1 MRPARLTGPN
11 PFSSASPALRSRS
24 ESGSA
29 QWVTGK
35 RPPNGSIPAPE
46 AAKFFRG
53 GGGTA
58 CSASWGPPAPPLG
71 LASARPEQVGPDQPV
86 EVAVHHRLDVADLE
100 PRPVVLDELVGMK
113 RVRAD
118 LTAEGDLLLLAGE
131 LVELLALLLLRQL
144 VEPRFENSHRRVAV
158 AKLRAL
164 VLALDDD
171 ARRQVRD
178 ADGRVGGVDP
188 LAAGT
193 GGAGDV
199 HPDLILP
206 QVHLHVVHLR
216 HDRDRREARL
226 PAARGVERRD
236 PDEPVHARLALEGAV
251 GVLARDLDR
260 RGLDPRLVAGEE
272 GDDLRPYTPA
282 LTPAKVHPEQHLRP
296 ILGLRAAGARMDRE
310 DRGLGV
316 VGARHHDLQ
325 LELVEILAEAHDA
338 GGDLGVE
345 TPIVR
350 LGRELEEH
358 GEVLGAGG
366 QLLQPADAPAEL
378 RALPDELLGAAVVL
392 PERGRRHLC
401 VERSEPPFPRGDVKD
416 APGARSPAWRGRR
429 RHA

>member
-11 PFSSASPALRSRS
+11 PFSSSSPAVRSRS
-24 ESGSA
+24 ASGSA

-35 RPPNGSIPAPE
+35 RPPNGSIPAPRSAE
-46 AAKFFRG
+46 SFSCRG
-53 GGGTA
+53 RI
-58 CSASWGPPAPPLG
+58 SSFASSGLTGPPLG

-193 GGAGDV
+193 GGAEDV

-236 PDEPVHARLALEGAV
+236 PDEPVNARLALEGAV
-251 GVLARDLDR
+251 GVLARNLDGR
-260 RGLDPRLVAGEE
+260 RLDPRLVAGEE
-272 GDDLRPYTPA
+272 VHDLRPEARA

-296 ILGLRAAGARMDRE
+296 VLGLRTAGARMDRE

-325 LELVEILAEAHDA
+325 LELVEILAEALDA
-338 GGDLGVE
+338 EIAAGV
-345 TPIVR
+345 
-350 LGRELEEH
+350 ELEEH